1 LNLKCFYGG
10 EAVEDHQIFRLALA
24 TSIIGLLG
32 MVVFAGQIM
41 PREVKINQIDRGM
54 LDEDV
59 AVEGVVQEVGKSK
72 TSNTYFLKIMDGT
85 GEITLVI
92 FDSSATDI
100 EKGNLTIQGMDKR
113 RINAVG
119 TVSEYRG
126 SMEIILKDAKSLRI
140 VS

>member
-1 LNLKCFYGG
+1 M
-10 EAVEDHQIFRLALA
+10 EDHQIFRLALA
-24 TSIIGLLG
+24 MSIIGLLG

-72 TSNTYFLKIMDGT
+72 TSNTYFLKVMDGT

-92 FDSSATDI
+92 FDSSAIDI
-100 EKGNLTIQGMDKR
+100 EKGNLTIHGMDKR

-126 SMEIILKDAKSLRI
+126 SMEIILKDAKSLRV

>member
-1 LNLKCFYGG
+1 M
-10 EAVEDHQIFRLALA
+10 EDHQIFKLALA

-32 MVVFAGQIM
+32 MVIFAGQVM
-41 PREVKINQIDRGM
+41 PREVKISQIDRGM

-59 AVEGVVQEVGKSK
+59 AVEGVVQKVGKSK
-72 TSNTYFLKIMDGT
+72 TSNTYFIKVMDGT

>member
-1 LNLKCFYGG
+1 M
-10 EAVEDHQIFRLALA
+10 EDHQIFRLALA

-72 TSNTYFLKIMDGT
+72 TSNTYFLRVMDGT

-100 EKGNLTIQGMDKR
+100 EKGNLTIHGMDKR

-126 SMEIILKDAKSLRI
+126 SMEIILKDAKS
-140 VS
+140 

>member
-1 LNLKCFYGG
+1 M
-10 EAVEDHQIFRLALA
+10 EDHQIFRLALA

-41 PREVKINQIDRGM
+41 PREVKISQIDRGM

-72 TSNTYFLKIMDGT
+72 TSNTYFLKVMDGT

-100 EKGNLTIQGMDKR
+100 EKGNLTIHGMDKR

-126 SMEIILKDAKSLRI
+126 SMEIVLKDAKSLRVI
-140 VS
+140 S

>member
-1 LNLKCFYGG
+1 M
-10 EAVEDHQIFRLALA
+10 EDHQIFRLALA

-72 TSNTYFLKIMDGT
+72 TSNTYFLKVMDGT

-100 EKGNLTIQGMDKR
+100 EKGNLTIHGMDKR

-126 SMEIILKDAKSLRI
+126 SMEIILKDAKSLRV

>member
-1 LNLKCFYGG
+1 
-10 EAVEDHQIFRLALA
+10 VEDHQIFRLALA

-72 TSNTYFLKIMDGT
+72 TSNTYFLRVMDGT

-100 EKGNLTIQGMDKR
+100 EKGNLTIHGMDKR

>member
-1 LNLKCFYGG
+1 M
-10 EAVEDHQIFRLALA
+10 EDHQIFRLALA

-32 MVVFAGQIM
+32 MVIFAGQIM

-72 TSNTYFLKIMDGT
+72 TSNTYFLKVMDGT

-100 EKGNLTIQGMDKR
+100 EKGNLTIHGMDKR

-126 SMEIILKDAKSLRI
+126 SMEIILKDAKSLRV

>member
-1 LNLKCFYGG
+1 M
-10 EAVEDHQIFRLALA
+10 
-24 TSIIGLLG
+24 IGLLG

-41 PREVKINQIDRGM
+41 PREVKINQIDSGM

-72 TSNTYFLKIMDGT
+72 TSNTYFLKVMDGT

-100 EKGNLTIQGMDKR
+100 EKGNLTIH
-113 RINAVG
+113 
-119 TVSEYRG
+119 ECF
-126 SMEIILKDAKSLRI
+126 
-140 VS
+140 

>member
-1 LNLKCFYGG
+1 M
-10 EAVEDHQIFRLALA
+10 EDHQIFRLALA
-24 TSIIGLLG
+24 ISMIGLLG

-72 TSNTYFLKIMDGT
+72 TSNTYFLKVMDGT

-100 EKGNLTIQGMDKR
+100 EKGNLSIHGMDKR

>member
-1 LNLKCFYGG
+1 M
-10 EAVEDHQIFRLALA
+10 EDHQIFRLALA

-72 TSNTYFLKIMDGT
+72 TSNTYFLKVMDGT

-100 EKGNLTIQGMDKR
+100 EKGNLTIHGMDKR

-126 SMEIILKDAKSLRI
+126 SMEIVLKDAKSLRVI
-140 VS
+140 S

>member
-1 LNLKCFYGG
+1 M
-10 EAVEDHQIFRLALA
+10 EDHQIFRLALA

-41 PREVKINQIDRGM
+41 PREVKISQIDRGM

-72 TSNTYFLKIMDGT
+72 TSNTYFLKVMDGT

-126 SMEIILKDAKSLRI
+126 SMEIILKDAKSLSI

>member
-1 LNLKCFYGG
+1 M
-10 EAVEDHQIFRLALA
+10 EDHQIFRLALA

-72 TSNTYFLKIMDGT
+72 TSNTYFLRVMDGT

-100 EKGNLTIQGMDKR
+100 EKGNLTIHGMDKR

>member
-1 LNLKCFYGG
+1 M
-10 EAVEDHQIFRLALA
+10 EDHQIFRLALA

-72 TSNTYFLKIMDGT
+72 TSNTYFLKVMDGT

-126 SMEIILKDAKSLRI
+126 SMEIILKDAKSLRV